1 MSPDILTPHHPCGID
16 SSHDILEIV
25 EFGVQDLEVFG
36 LQDVL
41 FCPMRTT
48 VMSGDDGCE
57 FIVEFSVRN
66 CESIRPVMISI
77 DVQTR
82 WR

>member
-1 MSPDILTPHHPCGID
+1 MSPDILTPHQPFGID
-16 SSHDILEIV
+16 PRHDILEIV
-25 EFGVQDLEVFG
+25 EFGVQNLEVFG

-48 VMSGDDGCE
+48 VISGDDGCE
-57 FIVEFSVRN
+57 FIVEFSIRN
-66 CESIRPVMISI
+66 CESIRPVMISV